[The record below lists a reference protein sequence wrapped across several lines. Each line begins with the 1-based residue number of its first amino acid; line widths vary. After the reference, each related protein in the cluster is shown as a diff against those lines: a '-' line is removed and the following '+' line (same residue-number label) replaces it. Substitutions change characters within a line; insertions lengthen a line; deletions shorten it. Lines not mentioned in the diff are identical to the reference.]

1 MSEDK
6 AEEGAANA
14 EQIQEF
20 KLGPDEELRFEV
32 EANKG
37 QVVTAVVSMHAYTIH
52 LHTSSL
58 HIHFH
63 LYSQSNQRQQINIKY
78 YVF

>member
-32 EANKG
+32 EANKS
-37 QVVTAVVSMHAYTIH
+37 QVVTAVVSMHMLIQYIYIPRRCIFTFTYTH
-52 LHTSSL
+52 
-58 HIHFH
+58 
-63 LYSQSNQRQQINIKY
+63 NQRQQINIKY